1 MLVLGFTDYEIQGR
15 RLAEALSSPFA
26 CVQLHRFP
34 DGETK
39 VTLPTELPERLI
51 IICRSLNAPNNK
63 LIEIL
68 FTVEAAREQGVK
80 EITLV
85 APYLCYM
92 RQDIAF
98 HPGEAVSQRIIG
110 GFLARLF
117 DQVITVDAHLHRI
130 DTLDQALPGI
140 RAINLSAAPLFCEFL
155 NRQAGQVLLIGP
167 DSESAQ
173 WVEAIADRAGCP
185 FAVADKRRLG
195 DRKVEITLPEY
206 DYSEKRIILV
216 DDVISTG
223 HTLMRITEAL
233 NTRGVASVDALVTHA
248 LFYEAVGKA
257 MRKAGIGNIWSTDSI
272 SHPSNA
278 LHLDQLLAGAIGN
291 SA

>member
-15 RLAEALSSPFA
+15 RLA
-26 CVQLHRFP
+26 RFP

-39 VTLPTELPERLI
+39 VTLPTELPERL

>member
-1 MLVLGFTDYEIQGR
+1 MLVLGFTDYASQGR
-15 RLAEALSSPFA
+15 RLAEALSNPFA

-39 VTLPTELPERLI
+39 VTLPPELPEQLV
-51 IICRSLNAPNNK
+51 ICRSLNEPNSK
-63 LIEIL
+63 LIEL
-68 FTVEAAREQGVK
+68 LLTVEAARERGVK

-117 DQVITVDAHLHRI
+117 DRVITVDAHLHRI
-130 DTLDQALPGI
+130 ETLDQALPGI
-140 RAINLSAAPLFCEFL
+140 RAINLSAAPLFSEFL
-155 NRQAGQVLLIGP
+155 NRQASQVLLIGP

-195 DRKVEITLPEY
+195 DRKVEISLPEY
-206 DYSEKRIILV
+206 DYSGKRIILV

-233 NTRGVASVDALVTHA
+233 HTRGATSVDALVTHA
-248 LFYEAVGKA
+248 LFDEAVGKA
-257 MRKAGIGNIWSTDSI
+257 MRKAGIGNIWSTDSV

-278 LHLDQLLAGAIGN
+278 LHLDPLLADAIGN
-291 SA
+291 ST

>member
-1 MLVLGFTDYEIQGR
+1 MLVLGFTDYALQGR
-15 RLAEALSSPFA
+15 RLAEALSNPFA

-34 DGETK
+34 DGETQ
-39 VTLPTELPERLI
+39 VTLPPELPEQLV
-51 IICRSLNAPNNK
+51 ICRSLNAPNSK
-63 LIEIL
+63 LIEL
-68 FTVEAAREQGVK
+68 LLTVEAARESGVK
-80 EITLV
+80 KITLV

-117 DQVITVDAHLHRI
+117 DRVITVDAHLHRI
-130 DTLDQALPGI
+130 ETLDQALPGI
-140 RAINLSAAPLFCEFL
+140 RAINLSAAPLFSKFL

-195 DRKVEITLPEY
+195 DREVEITLPAY
-206 DYSEKRIILV
+206 DYSGKRIVLV

-223 HTLMRITEAL
+223 HTLMRIASAL
-233 NTRGVASVDALVTHA
+233 YTRGAASVDALVTHA
-248 LFYEAVGKA
+248 LFDQAVGKA
-257 MRKAGIGNIWSTDSI
+257 MRRAGIDNIWSTDSV

-278 LHLDQLLAGAIGN
+278 LHMDQLLADAIGN

>member
-1 MLVLGFTDYEIQGR
+1 MLVLGFTDYALQGR
-15 RLAEALSSPFA
+15 RLAEALSNPFA

-34 DGETK
+34 DGETQ
-39 VTLPTELPERLI
+39 VTLPPELPEQLV
-51 IICRSLNAPNNK
+51 ICRSLNAPNSK
-63 LIEIL
+63 LIEL
-68 FTVEAAREQGVK
+68 LLTVEAARESGVK
-80 EITLV
+80 KITLV

-117 DQVITVDAHLHRI
+117 DRIITVDAHLHRI
-130 DTLDQALPGI
+130 ETLDQALPGI
-140 RAINLSAAPLFCEFL
+140 RAINLSAAPLFSEFL
-155 NRQAGQVLLIGP
+155 NRQSGQVLLIGP

-195 DRKVEITLPEY
+195 DREVEITLPAY
-206 DYSEKRIILV
+206 DYSGKRIVLV

-223 HTLMRITEAL
+223 HTLMRIASAL
-233 NTRGVASVDALVTHA
+233 YTRGAASVDALVTHA
-248 LFYEAVGKA
+248 LFDQAVGKA
-257 MRKAGIGNIWSTDSI
+257 MRRAGIDNIWSTDSV

-278 LHLDQLLAGAIGN
+278 LHMDQLLADAIGN